1 MDDIVRVRPT
11 QQKAISADEME
22 RRRKIVRQADA
33 NNRLEGIYR
42 GPETDA
48 IVEAYVHGHIEVTE
62 MITLFEAQR
71 EPR

>member
-11 QQKAISADEME
+11 QQKRINADEME
-22 RRRKIVRQADA
+22 HRRKIVRHADA

-48 IVEAYVHGHIEVTE
+48 IVETYVQGDIEVTE
-62 MITLFEAQR
+62 MITLFKAQP
-71 EPR
+71 EPH